1 MLISS
6 QLPNTIWLSFFVA
19 HKLYVPSPAL
29 HHPLLCLPPCVA
41 SMLQWRVVR
50 ASADSPRVAPACSV
64 CASYALDA
72 AEHICRTLFTTLP
85 ETDAA
90 VLSLP
95 RSVDVFAPL
104 NASFEEVPAVTGDG
118 GASPPSV
125 TTP

>member
-1 MLISS
+1 MLR
-6 QLPNTIWLSFFVA
+6 
-19 HKLYVPSPAL
+19 
-29 HHPLLCLPPCVA
+29 C
-41 SMLQWRVVR
+41 RVVR
-50 ASADSPRVAPACSV
+50 ASADSPPVVRACSV
-64 CASYALDA
+64 CLSYALDA

-125 TTP
+125 TTPSSRCRDVMWPRFDPCRRAVCRA